1 MLFPIRD
8 RDAKFTRI
16 FDEVFAA
23 AGARHQDP
31 GPLATGER
39 DRRTLWR
46 QRTTRVH
53 RQDPDLRPAS
63 LAQGPSPVR
72 TALQPAQAHRARDR
86 RPPQPPPVTALAEL
100 DQARLTRREV
110 VDNLI
115 NEYRSAA

>member
-39 DRRTLWR
+39 DRRTLGR
-46 QRTTRVH
+46 QRTARVH

-63 LAQGPSPVR
+63 LAQGPSPS
-72 TALQPAQAHRARDR
+72 TNGTTTSTDPIGPGTGAH
-86 RPPQPPPVTALAEL
+86 PSHHQ
-100 DQARLTRREV
+100 
-110 VDNLI
+110 
-115 NEYRSAA
+115 